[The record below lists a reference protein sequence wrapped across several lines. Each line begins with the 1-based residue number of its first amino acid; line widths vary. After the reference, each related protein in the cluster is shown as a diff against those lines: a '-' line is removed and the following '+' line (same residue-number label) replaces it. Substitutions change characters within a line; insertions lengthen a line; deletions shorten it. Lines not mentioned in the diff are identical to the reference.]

1 MRKWLLRAA
10 IGVGLFTPLA
20 LLAQTVVTTNLV
32 GTEYVLMQSGSVG
45 GAGIIVPGY
54 VLRSGSN
61 HQLVAAGT
69 TINTQ
74 VLVYN
79 QNVLATG
86 AITTWNVTLPAN
98 PYAGQTV
105 IINCPGGT
113 VSTLAIAA
121 SATPSGQ
128 TLVGTNPTSCT
139 SGGAI
144 TNGSGWQ
151 YSLSAKTWYRFI

>member
-10 IGVGLFTPLA
+10 IGVGLLTPLA
-20 LLAQTVVTTNLV
+20 LLAQTVVTTTLT
-32 GTEYVLMQSGSVG
+32 GSEYVLLQAGSVG
-45 GAGIIVPGY
+45 GPGIVVPDY
-54 VLRSGSN
+54 VLRSGAN

-74 VLVYN
+74 VLAYN
-79 QNVLATG
+79 ENVLATG

-98 PYAGQTV
+98 PYAGQRVT
-105 IINCPGGT
+105 INCPGGT

-144 TNGSGWQ
+144 TNGSSWQ
-151 YSLSAKTWYRFI
+151 YSLTAKSWYRYL

>member
-74 VLVYN
+74 ILAYN

-86 AITTWNVTLPAN
+86 AITTTKAN
-98 PYAGQTV
+98 KAP
-105 IINCPGGT
+105 
-113 VSTLAIAA
+113 
-121 SATPSGQ
+121 
-128 TLVGTNPTSCT
+128 
-139 SGGAI
+139 I
-144 TNGSGWQ
+144 TNNTIGSNKRTINSAC
-151 YSLSAKTWYRFI
+151 SLSLCW